1 MKIVAE
7 NRKAKFNTKI
17 TSNMK
22 HNGEIVDVIGVIKGR
37 DEEHDSY
44 IVKFNDNKNNI
55 VNKLFDE
62 RPRAWKY
69 GPVFISI
76 YEQMKFCDKSL
87 VCKAYLKANDVNTK
101 FDDKAEMILSLVY
114 EFYGKYSGNRLSDM
128 TRYEYP
134 YKNTKLG
141 DEIKDIDIYEW
152 YRRTE

>member
-1 MKIVAE
+1 MYNAIDVAKYFVNLNKE
-7 NRKAKFNTKI
+7 FTELQIQKLVYY
-17 TSNMK
+17 SY
-22 HNGEIVDVIGVIKGR
+22 VW
-37 DEEHDSY
+37 Y

-76 YEQMKFCDKSL
+76 YEQMKFCNKSL
-87 VCKAYLKANDVNTK
+87 LCRAYLKANEVNTK

-152 YRRTE
+152 YRKTE

>member
-1 MKIVAE
+1 MYNAIDVAKYFVNLNKE
-7 NRKAKFNTKI
+7 FTELQIQKLVYY
-17 TSNMK
+17 SY
-22 HNGEIVDVIGVIKGR
+22 VW
-37 DEEHDSY
+37 Y
-44 IVKFNDNKNNI
+44 IVKFNDDKNNI

-87 VCKAYLKANDVNTK
+87 LCKAYLKANDVNTK

-152 YRRTE
+152 YRKTE

>member
-1 MKIVAE
+1 MYNAIDVAKYFVNLNKE
-7 NRKAKFNTKI
+7 LTELQIQKLVYY
-17 TSNMK
+17 SY
-22 HNGEIVDVIGVIKGR
+22 VW
-37 DEEHDSY
+37 Y

-87 VCKAYLKANDVNTK
+87 LCKAYLKANDVNTK
-101 FDDKAEMILSLVY
+101 FEDKAEMILSLVY

-152 YRRTE
+152 YRKTE

>member
-1 MKIVAE
+1 MYNAIDVAKYFVNLNKE
-7 NRKAKFNTKI
+7 FTELQIQKLVYY
-17 TSNMK
+17 SY
-22 HNGEIVDVIGVIKGR
+22 VW
-37 DEEHDSY
+37 Y

-69 GPVFISI
+69 GPVFISV

-87 VCKAYLKANDVNTK
+87 LCKAYLKANDVNTK

-152 YRRTE
+152 YRKTE

>member
-1 MKIVAE
+1 MYNAIDVAKYFVNLNKE
-7 NRKAKFNTKI
+7 FTELQIQKLVYY
-17 TSNMK
+17 SY
-22 HNGEIVDVIGVIKGR
+22 VW
-37 DEEHDSY
+37 Y
-44 IVKFNDNKNNI
+44 IVKFNDDKNNI

-87 VCKAYLKANDVNTK
+87 LCKAYLKANDVNTK

>member
-1 MKIVAE
+1 MYNAIDVAKYFVNLNKE
-7 NRKAKFNTKI
+7 LTELQIQKLVYY
-17 TSNMK
+17 SY
-22 HNGEIVDVIGVIKGR
+22 VW
-37 DEEHDSY
+37 Y

-87 VCKAYLKANDVNTK
+87 LCKAYLKANDVNTK

-152 YRRTE
+152 YRKTE

>member
-1 MKIVAE
+1 MYNAIDVAKYFVNLNKE
-7 NRKAKFNTKI
+7 LTELQIQKLVYY
-17 TSNMK
+17 SY
-22 HNGEIVDVIGVIKGR
+22 VW
-37 DEEHDSY
+37 Y
-44 IVKFNDNKNNI
+44 IVKFNDDKNNI

-87 VCKAYLKANDVNTK
+87 VCKAYLKANDVNSK
-101 FDDKAEMILSLVY
+101 FDDKVEMILSLVY

-152 YRRTE
+152 YRKTE

>member
-1 MKIVAE
+1 MYNAIDVAKYFVNLNKE
-7 NRKAKFNTKI
+7 FTELQIQKLVYY
-17 TSNMK
+17 SY
-22 HNGEIVDVIGVIKGR
+22 VW
-37 DEEHDSY
+37 Y

-87 VCKAYLKANDVNTK
+87 LCKAYLKANNVNTK

-152 YRRTE
+152 YRKTE

>member
-1 MKIVAE
+1 MYNAIDVAKYFVNLDKE
-7 NRKAKFNTKI
+7 FTELQIQKL
-17 TSNMK
+17 
-22 HNGEIVDVIGVIKGR
+22 VYY
-37 DEEHDSY
+37 SY
-44 IVKFNDNKNNI
+44 VWHIVKFNDNKNNI

-87 VCKAYLKANDVNTK
+87 LCKAYLKANDVNTK

-152 YRRTE
+152 YRKTE

>member
-1 MKIVAE
+1 MYNAIDVAKYFVNLNKE
-7 NRKAKFNTKI
+7 LTELQIQKLVYY
-17 TSNMK
+17 SY
-22 HNGEIVDVIGVIKGR
+22 VW
-37 DEEHDSY
+37 Y

-87 VCKAYLKANDVNTK
+87 LCKAYLKANNVNTK

-152 YRRTE
+152 YRKTE

>member
-1 MKIVAE
+1 MYNAIDVAKYFVNLNKE
-7 NRKAKFNTKI
+7 FTELQIQKLVYY
-17 TSNMK
+17 SY
-22 HNGEIVDVIGVIKGR
+22 VW
-37 DEEHDSY
+37 Y

-141 DEIKDIDIYEW
+141 DVIKDIDIYEW
-152 YRRTE
+152 YRKTE

>member
-1 MKIVAE
+1 MYNAIDVAKYFVNLNKE
-7 NRKAKFNTKI
+7 FTELQIQKLVYY
-17 TSNMK
+17 SY
-22 HNGEIVDVIGVIKGR
+22 VW
-37 DEEHDSY
+37 Y

-87 VCKAYLKANDVNTK
+87 LCKAYLKANDVNTK

-134 YKNTKLG
+134 YKNTKIG

-152 YRRTE
+152 YRKTEQYR

>member
-1 MKIVAE
+1 MYNAIDVAKYFVNLNKE
-7 NRKAKFNTKI
+7 LTELQIQKLVYYSYI
-17 TSNMK
+17 W
-22 HNGEIVDVIGVIKGR
+22 
-37 DEEHDSY
+37 Y

-87 VCKAYLKANDVNTK
+87 LCKAYLKANDVNTK

>member
-1 MKIVAE
+1 MYNAIDVAKYFVNLNKE
-7 NRKAKFNTKI
+7 LTELQIQKLVYY
-17 TSNMK
+17 SY
-22 HNGEIVDVIGVIKGR
+22 VW
-37 DEEHDSY
+37 Y

-87 VCKAYLKANDVNTK
+87 LCKAYLKANDVNTK

>member
-1 MKIVAE
+1 MYNAIDVAKYFVNLDKE
-7 NRKAKFNTKI
+7 FTELQIQKL
-17 TSNMK
+17 
-22 HNGEIVDVIGVIKGR
+22 VYY
-37 DEEHDSY
+37 SY
-44 IVKFNDNKNNI
+44 VWHIVKFNDNKNNI

-87 VCKAYLKANDVNTK
+87 LCKEYLKANDVNTK

-152 YRRTE
+152 YRKTE

>member
-1 MKIVAE
+1 
-7 NRKAKFNTKI
+7 
-17 TSNMK
+17 
-22 HNGEIVDVIGVIKGR
+22 
-37 DEEHDSY
+37 
-44 IVKFNDNKNNI
+44 
-55 VNKLFDE
+55 
-62 RPRAWKY
+62 
-69 GPVFISI
+69 
-76 YEQMKFCDKSL
+76 MKFCDKSL
-87 VCKAYLKANDVNTK
+87 LCKAYLKANDVNTK

>member
-1 MKIVAE
+1 MYNAIDVAKYFVNLNKE
-7 NRKAKFNTKI
+7 LTELQIQKLVYY
-17 TSNMK
+17 SY
-22 HNGEIVDVIGVIKGR
+22 VW
-37 DEEHDSY
+37 Y

-87 VCKAYLKANDVNTK
+87 VCKAYLKANNVNTK

-152 YRRTE
+152 YRKTE

>member
-1 MKIVAE
+1 MYNAIDVAKYFVNLNKE
-7 NRKAKFNTKI
+7 LTELQIQKLVYY
-17 TSNMK
+17 SY
-22 HNGEIVDVIGVIKGR
+22 VW
-37 DEEHDSY
+37 Y

-87 VCKAYLKANDVNTK
+87 LCKAYLKANDVNTK
-101 FDDKAEMILSLVY
+101 FDDKAKMILSLVY

-134 YKNTKLG
+134 YENTKLG
-141 DEIKDIDIYEW
+141 DEIKDIDIYQW
-152 YRRTE
+152 YRKTE

>member
-1 MKIVAE
+1 MYNAIDVAKYFVNLNKE
-7 NRKAKFNTKI
+7 FTELQIQKLVYY
-17 TSNMK
+17 SY
-22 HNGEIVDVIGVIKGR
+22 VW
-37 DEEHDSY
+37 Y

-87 VCKAYLKANDVNTK
+87 LCKAYLKANDVNTK
-101 FDDKAEMILSLVY
+101 FEDKAEMILSLVY

-152 YRRTE
+152 YRKTE

>member
-1 MKIVAE
+1 MYNAIDVAKYFVNLNKE
-7 NRKAKFNTKI
+7 LTELQIQKLVYY
-17 TSNMK
+17 SY
-22 HNGEIVDVIGVIKGR
+22 VW
-37 DEEHDSY
+37 Y
-44 IVKFNDNKNNI
+44 IVKFNDDKNNI

-87 VCKAYLKANDVNTK
+87 VCKSYLKANDVNTK
-101 FDDKAEMILSLVY
+101 FDDKAKMILSLVY

-152 YRRTE
+152 YRKTE

>member
-1 MKIVAE
+1 MYNAIDVAKYFVNLNKE
-7 NRKAKFNTKI
+7 LTELQIQKLVYY
-17 TSNMK
+17 SY
-22 HNGEIVDVIGVIKGR
+22 VW
-37 DEEHDSY
+37 Y
-44 IVKFNDNKNNI
+44 IVKFNDDKNNI

-87 VCKAYLKANDVNTK
+87 LCKAYLKANDVNTK

>member
-1 MKIVAE
+1 MYNAIDVAKYFVNLNKE
-7 NRKAKFNTKI
+7 FTELQIQKLVYY
-17 TSNMK
+17 SY
-22 HNGEIVDVIGVIKGR
+22 VW
-37 DEEHDSY
+37 Y

-87 VCKAYLKANDVNTK
+87 LCKAYLKANNVNTK

-114 EFYGKYSGNRLSDM
+114 EFYGKYSGNRLSYM

-152 YRRTE
+152 YRKTE

>member
-1 MKIVAE
+1 MYNAIDVAKYFVNLNKE
-7 NRKAKFNTKI
+7 FTELQIQKLVYY
-17 TSNMK
+17 SY
-22 HNGEIVDVIGVIKGR
+22 VW
-37 DEEHDSY
+37 Y

-87 VCKAYLKANDVNTK
+87 LCKAYLKANDVNTK

-152 YRRTE
+152 YRKTE

>member
-1 MKIVAE
+1 MYNAIDVAKYFVNLNKE
-7 NRKAKFNTKI
+7 LTELQIQKLVYY
-17 TSNMK
+17 SY
-22 HNGEIVDVIGVIKGR
+22 VW
-37 DEEHDSY
+37 Y
-44 IVKFNDNKNNI
+44 IVKFNDDKNNI

-87 VCKAYLKANDVNTK
+87 LCKAYLKANDVNTK

-152 YRRTE
+152 YRKTE

>member
-1 MKIVAE
+1 MYNAIDVAKYFVNLNKE
-7 NRKAKFNTKI
+7 FTELQIQKLVYY
-17 TSNMK
+17 SY
-22 HNGEIVDVIGVIKGR
+22 VW
-37 DEEHDSY
+37 Y

-87 VCKAYLKANDVNTK
+87 VCKAYLKADDVNTK

-152 YRRTE
+152 YRKTE

>member
-1 MKIVAE
+1 MYSAIDI
-7 NRKAKFNTKI
+7 AKYFVNLNNELTELQIQKLVYY
-17 TSNMK
+17 SY
-22 HNGEIVDVIGVIKGR
+22 VW
-37 DEEHDSY
+37 Y
-44 IVKFNDNKNNI
+44 IVKFNNDKDNI

-87 VCKAYLKANDVNTK
+87 LCKAYLKANDVNTK

-152 YRRTE
+152 YRKTE

>member
-1 MKIVAE
+1 MYNAIDVAKYFVNLNKE
-7 NRKAKFNTKI
+7 LTELQIQKLVYY
-17 TSNMK
+17 SY
-22 HNGEIVDVIGVIKGR
+22 VW
-37 DEEHDSY
+37 Y
-44 IVKFNDNKNNI
+44 IVKFNDDKNNI

-87 VCKAYLKANDVNTK
+87 LCKAYLKANNVNTK

-152 YRRTE
+152 YRKTE

>member
-1 MKIVAE
+1 MYNAIDVAKYFVNLNKE
-7 NRKAKFNTKI
+7 FTELQIQKLVYY
-17 TSNMK
+17 SY
-22 HNGEIVDVIGVIKGR
+22 VW
-37 DEEHDSY
+37 Y

-76 YEQMKFCDKSL
+76 NEQMKFCNKSL
-87 VCKAYLKANDVNTK
+87 LCRAYLKANEVNTK

-152 YRRTE
+152 YRKTE

>member
-1 MKIVAE
+1 MYNAIDVAKYFVNLNKE
-7 NRKAKFNTKI
+7 FTELQIQKLVYY
-17 TSNMK
+17 SY
-22 HNGEIVDVIGVIKGR
+22 VW
-37 DEEHDSY
+37 Y

-69 GPVFISI
+69 GPEFISI

-87 VCKAYLKANDVNTK
+87 LCKAYLKANDVNTK

>member
-1 MKIVAE
+1 MYNAIDVAKYFVSLNKE
-7 NRKAKFNTKI
+7 LTELQIQKLVYY
-17 TSNMK
+17 SY
-22 HNGEIVDVIGVIKGR
+22 VW
-37 DEEHDSY
+37 Y

-87 VCKAYLKANDVNTK
+87 LCKAYLKANDVNTK

>member
-1 MKIVAE
+1 MYNAIDVAKYFVNLNKE
-7 NRKAKFNTKI
+7 LTELQIQKLVYY
-17 TSNMK
+17 SY
-22 HNGEIVDVIGVIKGR
+22 VW
-37 DEEHDSY
+37 Y
-44 IVKFNDNKNNI
+44 IVKFNDDKNNI

-152 YRRTE
+152 YRKTE

>member
-1 MKIVAE
+1 MYNAIDVAKYFVNLNKE
-7 NRKAKFNTKI
+7 LTELQIQKLVYY
-17 TSNMK
+17 SY
-22 HNGEIVDVIGVIKGR
+22 VW
-37 DEEHDSY
+37 Y

-87 VCKAYLKANDVNTK
+87 VCKAYLKANNVNTK

-141 DEIKDIDIYEW
+141 DEIKDIDIYDG
-152 YRRTE
+152 YRKTE

>member
-1 MKIVAE
+1 MYNAIDVAKYFVNLNKE
-7 NRKAKFNTKI
+7 LTELQIQKLVYY
-17 TSNMK
+17 SY
-22 HNGEIVDVIGVIKGR
+22 VW
-37 DEEHDSY
+37 Y

>member
-1 MKIVAE
+1 MYNAIDVAKYFVNLDKE
-7 NRKAKFNTKI
+7 FTELQIQKLVYY
-17 TSNMK
+17 SY
-22 HNGEIVDVIGVIKGR
+22 VW
-37 DEEHDSY
+37 Y

-87 VCKAYLKANDVNTK
+87 LCKAYLKANDVNTK

-152 YRRTE
+152 YRKTE

>member
-1 MKIVAE
+1 MYNAIDVAKYFVNLNKE
-7 NRKAKFNTKI
+7 LTELQIQKLVYY
-17 TSNMK
+17 SY
-22 HNGEIVDVIGVIKGR
+22 VW
-37 DEEHDSY
+37 Y
-44 IVKFNDNKNNI
+44 IVKFNDDKNNI

-87 VCKAYLKANDVNTK
+87 LCKAYLKANDVNTK
-101 FDDKAEMILSLVY
+101 FEDKAEMILSLVY

-152 YRRTE
+152 YRKTE

>member
-1 MKIVAE
+1 MYNAIDVAKYFVNLNKE
-7 NRKAKFNTKI
+7 FTELQIQKLVYY
-17 TSNMK
+17 SY
-22 HNGEIVDVIGVIKGR
+22 VW
-37 DEEHDSY
+37 Y

-152 YRRTE
+152 YRKTE

>member
-1 MKIVAE
+1 MYNAIDVAKYFVNLNKE
-7 NRKAKFNTKI
+7 FTELQIQKLVYY
-17 TSNMK
+17 SY
-22 HNGEIVDVIGVIKGR
+22 VW
-37 DEEHDSY
+37 Y

-76 YEQMKFCDKSL
+76 YEQMKFCNKSFL
-87 VCKAYLKANDVNTK
+87 CRAYLKANEVNTK

-152 YRRTE
+152 YRKTE

>member
-1 MKIVAE
+1 MYNAIDVAKYFVNLNKE
-7 NRKAKFNTKI
+7 FTELQIQKLVYY
-17 TSNMK
+17 SY
-22 HNGEIVDVIGVIKGR
+22 VW
-37 DEEHDSY
+37 Y

-87 VCKAYLKANDVNTK
+87 LCKAYLKANDVNTK

-141 DEIKDIDIYEW
+141 DEKKDIDIYEW
-152 YRRTE
+152 YRKTE

>member
-1 MKIVAE
+1 MYNAIDVAKYFVNLNKE
-7 NRKAKFNTKI
+7 FTELQIQKLVYY
-17 TSNMK
+17 SY
-22 HNGEIVDVIGVIKGR
+22 VW
-37 DEEHDSY
+37 Y